1 MEQERGAGRGSYIWG
16 RSVNNTRIERL
27 WYDVTH
33 GFGYKWKSFFL
44 DLEVNHGLNPSIEV
58 HIWLLHHLFLNSIN
72 EDAQEWADAWNSHDL
87 QIRGE
92 RTRSPRDIF
101 LFSMIQD
108 GPRGLERLIDP
119 PEEAVEDPSMYG
131 VDWEVIDNP
140 TLMRHHLLQN
150 PQEWEDRNPFAP
162 GIQDLSDVPCEPP
175 QSVLSAQQI
184 RYLDETLAMAVDT
197 TSRSMHVRKLVWIE
211 AFRICNEF
219 YH

>member
-1 MEQERGAGRGSYIWG
+1 MSPPGLIRFKFVIHAFVDGKSRF
-16 RSVNNTRIERL
+16 VTERL

-44 DLEVNHGLNPSIEV
+44 DLEVNHGLNPSTEV
-58 HIWLLHHLFLNSIN
+58 HIWLLHHLFLDSIN
-72 EDAQEWADAWNSHDL
+72 ADAQEWADAWNSHDL

-108 GPRGLERLIDP
+108 SPRGLERFIEP
-119 PEEAVEDPSMYG
+119 PDE
-131 VDWEVIDNP
+131 
-140 TLMRHHLLQN
+140 T
-150 PQEWEDRNPFAP
+150 EWEDRNRFAP

-175 QSVLSAQQI
+175 QSVFSAEQI
-184 RYLDETLAMAVDT
+184 RYLDETLAAIVDT
-197 TSRSMHVRKLVWIE
+197 TSRSMHVRKRVWIE

-219 YH
+219 YQ